1 MLNWIYKQKLMHYE
15 KSELTII
22 YNSKKSID
30 KKTLAIAQAISSNIN
45 RQDINEVRLSS
56 TLFRLAVGKLNLKAK
71 DIMDKSNPYYQ
82 ENIKGRDPDIDSA
95 YFMIMN
101 NPSLLKSPIALFK
114 GKVVFCATPSDVLR
128 VC

>member
-1 MLNWIYKQKLMHYE
+1 MHYE

>member
-1 MLNWIYKQKLMHYE
+1 MHYE

-22 YNSKKSID
+22 YDSKKSID
-30 KKTLAIAQAISSNIN
+30 KKTLAIAYAISSNIN
-45 RQDINEVRLSS
+45 RQDINEVRLSN

-71 DIMDKSNPYYQ
+71 DIMDKSIPYYQ

-95 YFMIMN
+95 YYMIMN
-101 NPSLLKSPIALFK
+101 NPTLLKSPIALFK
-114 GKVVFCATPSDVLR
+114 GKVVFCSTPSDVLR